1 MRQAEEEEVLGWSE
15 EEEEEEE
22 EESEEEEE
30 EEFKLP
36 PGLQRQLLGS
46 NNEEPEKNQTGIYT
60 NFTRSTIV
68 VLQTTILLSLA
79 HSPSV
84 RML

>member
-1 MRQAEEEEVLGWSE
+1 MRQAEEEEVLGWS
-15 EEEEEEE
+15 EEEE

-46 NNEEPEKNQTGIYT
+46 DNEEPEKVQTGRQISPT
-60 NFTRSTIV
+60 
-68 VLQTTILLSLA
+68 LLL
-79 HSPSV
+79 
-84 RML
+84 LCCK